1 MTANTTAD
9 TALDELLPLRDEW
22 RALGLRLV
30 LTNGVFDL
38 LHIGHATYLQQA
50 RSLGD
55 LLVVGV
61 NSDASTRANK
71 GPTRPLVPQAER
83 AALLAALR
91 CVDYVTIFEQR
102 TAEALVAALQP
113 DVYVKGG
120 DYRLDGAAGTSDGK
134 ELPEARIVR
143 GYGGR
148 VELIPYI
155 AGRSTTELI
164 EKIRSS

>member
-1 MTANTTAD
+1 MSDLAGGTR
-9 TALDELLPLRDEW
+9 LDELVRLREGW
-22 RALGLRLV
+22 RAAGLRLV

-38 LHIGHATYLQQA
+38 LHIGHVSYLQRA

-71 GPTRPLVPQAER
+71 GPARPLVPEAER

-91 CVDYVTIFEQR
+91 CVDHVTIFGER
-102 TAEALVAALQP
+102 TAEALVAALRP

-120 DYRLDGAAGTSDGK
+120 DYRLDDAAEGAP
-134 ELPEARIVR
+134 LPEAKIVR

-148 VELIPYI
+148 VELIPYV

-164 EKIRSS
+164 EKIRGIT

>member
-1 MTANTTAD
+1 MSEQAA
-9 TALDELLPLRDEW
+9 APLAELLRLRDEW
-22 RALGLRLV
+22 RARGLRLV

-38 LHIGHATYLQQA
+38 LHIGHVTYLQRA
-50 RSLGD
+50 RALGD

-71 GPTRPLVPQAER
+71 GPTRPLVPEAER

-91 CVDYVTIFEQR
+91 CVDHVTIFEQR
-102 TAEALVAALQP
+102 TAEALVEALRP

-120 DYRLDGAAGTSDGK
+120 DYRLDDAAEGAP
-134 ELPEARIVR
+134 LPEAQIVR

-148 VELIPYI
+148 VELIPYV

-164 EKIRSS
+164 EKIKLGVKG